1 MTKRFKGIKV
11 EEETPK
17 KSICDNYKPH
27 FIDSYEIEENKLNS
41 VSLIVKEDSIWSKKN
56 DYYQVVEWPNG
67 EGYDLTMNRMNSG
80 NETISLHHVDVGA
93 FLKLLMD
100 IGAIDDDSL
109 LNVIE

>member
-1 MTKRFKGIKV
+1 MTKKFKEIKV
-11 EEETPK
+11 KEKTPR

-41 VSLIVKEDSIWSKKN
+41 VSLLVKKDSIWSKKG
-56 DYYQVVEWPNG
+56 DYYQIVEWPNG
-67 EGYDLTMNRMNSG
+67 EGYDLTMYRMNSG
-80 NETISLHHVDVGA
+80 NETISLLHVDVGA

-109 LNVIE
+109 LNITE